1 MKIRIIL
8 LFLITVAAG
17 LSSCG
22 TSFRIPYLSL
32 DLKPNYSTSDIT
44 FNYTYECENEDQRC
58 VYNLYNKAASDMAL
72 YSVDEVLP
80 HSGNIKFTGLTEG
93 DYRFEFSVYSEKD
106 GEYYLLKFLDK
117 SFDFIVDLP

>member
-32 DLKPNYSTSDIT
+32 DLKSNYSTSDIT
-44 FNYTYECENEDQRC
+44 VNYTYECENEDQRC
-58 VYNLYNKAASDMAL
+58 VYNLYNKAAPGTAL

-80 HSGNIKFTGLTEG
+80 HSGNFNFTGLTEG